1 MVKMGLGLAALQ
13 LTSPLIIL
21 FGRFSGVPEEGDF
34 FEGGM
39 GGKMR
44 VAALEVAGPQYL
56 EDVDMAEQVVWHS
69 YTTQIYLQII
79 R

>member
-1 MVKMGLGLAALQ
+1 MGLGLAALQ

-34 FEGGM
+34 FGG
-39 GGKMR
+39 GWG
-44 VAALEVAGPQYL
+44 EDEAGPQYL